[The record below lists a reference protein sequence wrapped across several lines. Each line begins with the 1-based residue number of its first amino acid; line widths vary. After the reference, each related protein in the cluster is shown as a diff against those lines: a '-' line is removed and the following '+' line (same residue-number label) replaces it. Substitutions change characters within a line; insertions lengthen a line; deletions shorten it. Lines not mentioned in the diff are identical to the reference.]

1 MSHLLPRPARRPW
14 SLWAF
19 SLIIAGMGAYNLA
32 LALDHMRR
40 AADYRA
46 LDISY
51 PPLLRAALALIWAAL
66 LLVLAAALAR
76 RRPWARRWTLVI
88 LSNYGAFGVL
98 WMLLFARTDFARG
111 RIGFQAVVTV
121 LLLIVAGAILRWRR
135 IRAAF
140 APAPHRDRDGPDPV
154 SSG

>member
-1 MSHLLPRPARRPW
+1 MSHLLPRPAHRPW

-19 SLIIAGMGAYNLA
+19 SLIIAGIGAYNLA
-32 LALDHMRR
+32 LAIDHTRH

-51 PPLLRAALALIWAAL
+51 PPLLRAALAVVWAVL
-66 LLVLAAALAR
+66 LLGLAVALACR
-76 RRPWARRWTLVI
+76 RTWARRWTLVI

-121 LLLIVAGAILRWRR
+121 LLLVLAGAALRWRR
-135 IRAAF
+135 IRAVFTA
-140 APAPHRDRDGPDPV
+140 APRPEREGLDPA
-154 SSG
+154 SPG